1 MGCYTTNDNDELIND
16 KKCSVV
22 FLCCKPY
29 HITNCIEQRR
39 PFFRSGFLSSEN
51 LPKRSDGNKLLL
63 ISVLAGTSI
72 QSVKKAMCD
81 GKDLE
86 FINFARMMPNTAVS
100 IGEGICPIYRETQDS
115 ILDERLLT
123 LLSPLGLCE
132 FVPESSLNVLCG
144 LGGSGIAFV
153 S

>member
-1 MGCYTTNDNDELIND
+1 
-16 KKCSVV
+16 
-22 FLCCKPY
+22 
-29 HITNCIEQRR
+29 
-39 PFFRSGFLSSEN
+39 
-51 LPKRSDGNKLLL
+51 
-63 ISVLAGTSI
+63 
-72 QSVKKAMCD
+72 MCD